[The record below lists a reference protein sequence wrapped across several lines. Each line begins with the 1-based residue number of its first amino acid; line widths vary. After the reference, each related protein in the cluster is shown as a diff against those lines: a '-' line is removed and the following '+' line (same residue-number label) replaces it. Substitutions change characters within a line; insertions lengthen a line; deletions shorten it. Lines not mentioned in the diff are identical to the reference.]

1 MREIDELYA
10 DSGEPVKE
18 SRGVSRGTAL
28 KVGGLG
34 LAAAMAAFMPG
45 RAGAAVRRKASNASC
60 QGTGFECVGSNKAKA
75 CGVDPETDV
84 CLCATIFYGKVRPA
98 RSPVGA
104 CVENASCPEEFFDRP
119 AWFLQLSE
127 AVRTRLCLHLGDM
140 LRCRSRSGFRRGLPR
155 RLRALLPAGLAEPGA
170 DAEHEA
176 HAGAQVVK
184 TPSSKIEGLPMGA
197 LRRLSGGSL

>member
-60 QGTGFECVGSNKAKA
+60 QGTGFECIGSNKAKS
-75 CGVDPETDV
+75 CGVDPQTDV
-84 CLCATIFYGKVRPA
+84 CLCATIFYGKVRPRDHRLGHASRTPPA
-98 RSPVGA
+98 R
-104 CVENASCPEEFFDRP
+104 
-119 AWFLQLSE
+119 
-127 AVRTRLCLHLGDM
+127 
-140 LRCRSRSGFRRGLPR
+140 
-155 RLRALLPAGLAEPGA
+155 
-170 DAEHEA
+170 
-176 HAGAQVVK
+176 
-184 TPSSKIEGLPMGA
+184 
-197 LRRLSGGSL
+197 